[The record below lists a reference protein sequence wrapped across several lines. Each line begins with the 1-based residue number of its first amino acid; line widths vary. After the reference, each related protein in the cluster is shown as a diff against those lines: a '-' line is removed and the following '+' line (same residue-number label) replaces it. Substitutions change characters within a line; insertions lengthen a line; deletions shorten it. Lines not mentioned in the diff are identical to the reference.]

1 MYAKWILA
9 IEITLKIAGEWNSWA
24 WSLGFSE
31 WNIRWFEYI
40 MKLVYFDVVN
50 FSECH
55 STVRIKI
62 KVIHI
67 QRPIVLKSIDLK
79 ICVWHISKE
88 QLILFPLVHFL
99 HQVCHAWPSTLP
111 LKMTMSWPTV
121 CKFGQLDK
129 SVIAKQCND
138 VAAEIV
144 SSHARWSFPFW
155 KIVITRCL
163 QLLLVLLRIVR
174 VYLTWISGYLG
185 IYLATGKTGPSGHSP
200 LLSCLRWNQRWICW
214 RCWCIKGPGQK
225 IILPIITK
233 TNLDNLQWLSKLSK
247 CNFSVSCE

>member
-1 MYAKWILA
+1 MK
-9 IEITLKIAGEWNSWA
+9 A
-24 WSLGFSE
+24 WHYTVHSMRIFNVNWLVCQEQFSH
-31 WNIRWFEYI
+31 
-40 MKLVYFDVVN
+40 KLY
-50 FSECH
+50 SAYQ
-55 STVRIKI
+55 KK

-88 QLILFPLVHFL
+88 QLILFPLVHFV

-111 LKMTMSWPTV
+111 LKMTMSWPTF

-129 SVIAKQCND
+129 SVIAKQCNG

-163 QLLLVLLRIVR
+163 QLLLVLLRIVQA
-174 VYLTWISGYLG
+174 YLTWISGYLG
-185 IYLATGKTGPSGHSP
+185 IYLAMV
-200 LLSCLRWNQRWICW
+200 
-214 RCWCIKGPGQK
+214 GQDLQD
-225 IILPIITK
+225 ILHCCHVCVEIRGGYVE
-233 TNLDNLQWLSKLSK
+233 D
-247 CNFSVSCE
+247 VGA

>member
-1 MYAKWILA
+1 MRIKKKGNPYSKAHCSKV
-9 IEITLKIAGEWNSWA
+9 N
-24 WSLGFSE
+24 
-31 WNIRWFEYI
+31 WFE
-40 MKLVYFDVVN
+40 
-50 FSECH
+50 
-55 STVRIKI
+55 
-62 KVIHI
+62 
-67 QRPIVLKSIDLK
+67 

-111 LKMTMSWPTV
+111 LKMTMSWPTF

-129 SVIAKQCND
+129 SVIAKQCNG

-174 VYLTWISGYLG
+174 AYLTWISWYVGM
-185 IYLATGKTGPSGHSP
+185 YLAMVRQD
-200 LLSCLRWNQRWICW
+200 LQD
-214 RCWCIKGPGQK
+214 
-225 IILPIITK
+225 ILHCCHVCVEIRGGYVEDVGAWK
-233 TNLDNLQWLSKLSK
+233 DQGRK
-247 CNFSVSCE
+247 